1 MCCVICVCRTTS
13 LRHKHKLGGIISISG
28 FVPLL
33 QEYPKFFRKA
43 NRGTE
48 ILAINGFEDSFVR
61 QFDSALSATIGLD
74 ALINGPFYPRV
85 LPAHSV
91 PGSL

>member
-1 MCCVICVCRTTS
+1 
-13 LRHKHKLGGIISISG
+13 LGGIISISG

-61 QFDSALSATIGLD
+61 QVDFALSAAIRQFVDFVYLK
-74 ALINGPFYPRV
+74 LFCKSRLYLCV
-85 LPAHSV
+85 LHAHSV